1 MLPIVIERAAS
12 IHMRMAQRCCMAG
25 KPVKVR
31 RSRTAKAAALGAVDM
46 RPTTGA
52 GAPW

>member
-1 MLPIVIERAAS
+1 MVIERTARMP
-12 IHMRMAQRCCMAG
+12 MRSDHLG
-25 KPVKVR
+25 WIPPKSEKVMR
-31 RSRTAKAAALGAVDM
+31 RRTAKAAALGAVDM

>member
-1 MLPIVIERAAS
+1 MVIDRAAR
-12 IHMRMAQRCCMAG
+12 IHMRIDQRCCIWG
-25 KPVKVR
+25 KPVKVM